1 MEGPLRWDQKGP
13 PVGEW
18 IKQATEVEWDQR
30 LKEGV
35 GSFIIGE
42 PWKVLDQGKGVMV
55 QNFREDTDGS
65 I

>member
-42 PWKVLDQGKGVMV
+42 SWKVLDQGKGVMV
-55 QNFREDTDGS
+55 
-65 I
+65 